1 MQTFLPYP
9 NFEKSLNCLD
19 YRRLGKQRVEAM
31 QLLKG
36 QWPNHPASKMWRGY
50 EEALKLY
57 HNLAIKAWIGR
68 GFKNNMSLFD
78 VGDVVLP
85 PWFGDDRFHAAH
97 RSNLLRKNSEFY
109 SQYGWTEED
118 NLEYWWPV

>member
-57 HNLAIKAWIGR
+57 HNLAIKTWIGR